1 MNKKKKERRKKKVG
15 TRSRRKSM
23 FPERDAFSTFPIII
37 YKHGSDWATSLRK
50 WMMLVIDAQFHKKN
64 YLVIC
69 MHAY

>member
-1 MNKKKKERRKKKVG
+1 MSLHKQRKKKKKVG

-50 WMMLVIDAQFHKKN
+50 WMMLVIDA
-64 YLVIC
+64 
-69 MHAY
+69 